1 MNKFCQNCGNQLQGT
16 ETVCPKCGASLQQTQ
31 QPTMQQQV
39 VRPQYQQP
47 QMNYGG
53 TSGYNI
59 PAAGIT
65 NRSIV
70 TAVILSIVTCGIYG
84 IYWFVCLT
92 NEANQASGDTNAT
105 SGGMALL
112 FTILTC
118 GIYSLYW
125 CYKMGERMATA
136 GQRYGKP
143 IENRS
148 LLYLILAI
156 VGLGIVNYCLIQ
168 DDLNKLSA

>member
-1 MNKFCQNCGNQLQGT
+1 MTFLLFNDK
-16 ETVCPKCGASLQQTQ
+16 TVCPKCGASLQQTQ

-118 GIYSLYW
+118 VSLDFLPIYDPHFW
-125 CYKMGERMATA
+125 
-136 GQRYGKP
+136 
-143 IENRS
+143 
-148 LLYLILAI
+148 
-156 VGLGIVNYCLIQ
+156 
-168 DDLNKLSA
+168 